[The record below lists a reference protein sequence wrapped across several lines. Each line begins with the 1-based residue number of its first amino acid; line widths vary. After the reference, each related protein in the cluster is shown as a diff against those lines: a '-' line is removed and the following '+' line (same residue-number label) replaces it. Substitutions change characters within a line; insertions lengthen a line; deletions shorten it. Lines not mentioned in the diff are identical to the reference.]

1 MTDSSAKS
9 PVTLVSAPGK
19 VLVVGGYLVLDRAH
33 SGLVVGTDACLYAAV
48 QTQAKAGLASETS
61 PSSSST
67 ASTTIP
73 IFVQSPQFESAWWK
87 YSFDVESN
95 ALAQNESADNGTN
108 GFVQVVL
115 QATLGLVS
123 QYKPAKLRQ
132 LLASSGSDG
141 SGLKIVLLADNDFYS
156 QRETLEKMGLDL
168 SSASLEKLPRMCGT
182 GTTLKNVHKT
192 GLGSSAAMV
201 TSLVGAI
208 LSHFGVV
215 SQSDL
220 DPSKASSEEAR
231 RSFRLIHNIAQYTH
245 CLAQGKVG
253 SGFDVSAAVYGSH
266 VYRRF
271 SPAVLDSAM
280 AEHSGIGEIKEA
292 VSPENPGWDSEV
304 VPVSI
309 PPRFILRL
317 ADVDAG
323 SNTPSMVKKILQW
336 KQSDAEK
343 ASQIWCSLDRA
354 NNRIRELWAS
364 LVEASAADSAD
375 YNRAVD
381 WCAKHKSSSWK
392 DAPNMANST
401 THRLLAELVEGI
413 LKVRALQRQLGQNA
427 QVPIEP
433 VEQTRLL
440 DACMEVPGVC
450 MAAVPGAG
458 GYDAIFC
465 VTLGQEASSAVADM
479 WAKWTEMSVGPLLAN
494 QASSGVHIL
503 DPKQFPNVISAF
515 D

>member
-1 MTDSSAKS
+1 MPSPSAKT
-9 PVTLVSAPGK
+9 PITLVSAPGK

-48 QTQAKAGLASETS
+48 QTESKAGLAAGSK
-61 PSSSST
+61 
-67 ASTTIP
+67 IP
-73 IFVQSPQFESAWWK
+73 IFVHSPQFESAWWK
-87 YSFDVESN
+87 YTFDFESN
-95 ALAQNESADNGTN
+95 LLSQEESADNGTN

-115 QATLGLVS
+115 QATLGLVN
-123 QYKPAKLRQ
+123 QYEPARLRQ
-132 LLASSGSDG
+132 LLSSKESKA

-168 SSASLEKLPRMCGT
+168 SSESLKKLPSMCKT
-182 GTTLKNVHKT
+182 GTTLRGVHKT

-201 TSLVGAI
+201 TSLVGSL
-208 LSHFGVV
+208 LSHFGIV
-215 SQSDL
+215 SQDDL
-220 DPSKASSEEAR
+220 MNSSASSSEKTQ
-231 RSFRLIHNIAQYTH
+231 RSLKLIHNVAQYTH

-280 AEHSGIGEIKEA
+280 AEHGDISEIKKA
-292 VSPENPGWDSEV
+292 VSPKNPGWDSQV

-323 SNTPSMVKKILQW
+323 SNTPSMVRSILQW
-336 KQSDAEK
+336 KKSDPERAT
-343 ASQIWCSLDRA
+343 AIWDSLDKA
-354 NNRIRELWAS
+354 NNRIRDLWAA
-364 LVEASAADSAD
+364 LVDASVADGAD
-375 YNRAVD
+375 YNSAVD
-381 WCAKHKSSSWK
+381 WCAKNKSSVWK
-392 DAPNMANST
+392 SAPEVATST
-401 THRLLAELVEGI
+401 THRLLAELVDGI
-413 LKVRALQRQLGQNA
+413 LNVRALQRLLGENA

-433 VEQTRLL
+433 AEQTRLL

-465 VTLGQEASSAVADM
+465 VTLGQEASAAVADM

-494 QASSGVHIL
+494 QASSGVRIL
-503 DPKQFPNVISAF
+503 DPEQFSNVTSLF
-515 D
+515 N